1 MARFPVA
8 GVARGHSTMCTLAP
22 DLCDGGDQ
30 VRALV
35 TLVMSY

>member
-8 GVARGHSTMCTLAP
+8 GVARGHTMCTLAP